1 VGTLIQS
8 TTITPS
14 VENTYLLANAA
25 CEFSNTNNNTTYT
38 VTVYMVVDGTTSS
51 STTTNVLA
59 NNTIGGATSYASVS
73 IIQSAQITT
82 IQSYTVSVYAYTNAP
97 TTSVLSTHTDLSVLG
112 NINSS
117 P

>member
-1 VGTLIQS
+1 
-8 TTITPS
+8 
-14 VENTYLLANAA
+14 
-25 CEFSNTNNNTTYT
+25 
-38 VTVYMVVDGTTSS
+38 MVVDGTTSS
-51 STTTNVLA
+51 STMTNVLA

-82 IQSYTVSVYAYTNAP
+82 IQSYTVSVYAYTDAS

-112 NINSS
+112 NLNLS